1 MILLKLFRNRFFLIC
16 LCIAVVLSV
25 MTSAFALMGYGGLAK
40 NIIGTVTMPVRWCV
54 SSVANGIEGWK
65 RYFTSIR
72 SVSEKND
79 SLEEENR
86 RLREELERAALL
98 EQENERLR
106 HYLGMKA
113 QYPSFR
119 MEEGMIISYSSGNYM
134 TTFTLNRGT
143 MHGVEKNM
151 PVVTESGIVGY
162 VTEAG
167 LNWCMVST
175 VLETATSVGAYI
187 PRSGVIGIVEG
198 DYSMRTEG
206 MCRMAYLETDADVKE
221 GDRVLSS
228 GTGSV
233 YPAELVIGTV
243 ESVEVDEYN
252 RTMVAKIRPAVD
264 FSSLK
269 WVMIVTGYEE

>member
-1 MILLKLFRNRFFLIC
+1 MKLFRNRFFLVC

-65 RYFTSIR
+65 RYFTSVR

-79 SLEEENR
+79 TLEEENR
-86 RLREELERAALL
+86 KLREELERAELL
-98 EQENERLR
+98 EKENERLR
-106 HYLGMKA
+106 RYLGMKA

-119 MEEGMIISYSSGNYM
+119 MEEGLIISYSSGNYM

-143 MHGVEKNM
+143 MHGVEVNM
-151 PVVTESGIVGY
+151 PVVTEEGIVGY

-175 VLETATSVGAYI
+175 VLETATSVGAYV
-187 PRSGVIGIVEG
+187 PRSGAIGIVEG

-206 MCRMAYLETDADVKE
+206 MCRMAYLETDADIEV
-221 GDRVLSS
+221 GDRVVSS

-252 RTMVAKIRPAVD
+252 RTKIAKIRPAVD

-269 WVMIVTGYEE
+269 WVMVITGYEENAS

>member
-1 MILLKLFRNRFFLIC
+1 MILLKLFRNCFFLIC

-65 RYFTSIR
+65 RYFTSVR